1 MYGNRLFLMPRR
13 GRAAWRACA
22 ALGMALGLPAM
33 LLSGCGLL
41 GGLTKQRL
49 VAPEAM
55 TVTSPVFSADGPIP
69 LQYTCHGG
77 GLSPPLYWSGAP
89 QSGAQPTKSFAILVD
104 DAEAPITPYVY
115 WLVFDINPATG
126 AVPQNELPPG
136 ARQALN
142 SRGQARYD
150 PLCPSGGPHSY
161 RFTVYALN
169 TRLKLPAGVG
179 LRAAWTAISQHVIG
193 IGRLTA
199 YAKP

>member
-1 MYGNRLFLMPRR
+1 MP
-13 GRAAWRACA
+13 GHSRAPLRSPA
-22 ALGMALGLPAM
+22 ALGAVLAAIGT

-41 GGLTKQRL
+41 GGLTTHRL
-49 VAPEAM
+49 VAPQVM

-89 QSGAQPTKSFAILVD
+89 QSGAQRTKSFAILVD
-104 DAEAPITPYVY
+104 DAQAPITPYVY
-115 WLVFDINPATG
+115 WLVFDISPATG
-126 AVPQNELPPG
+126 AIPQNELPPG
-136 ARQALN
+136 ARQASN

-150 PLCPSGGPHSY
+150 PPCPSGSAHSY

-169 TRLKLPAGVG
+169 VRLKLPAGIG
-179 LRAAWTAISQHVIG
+179 LRAAWTAIAHHVIG

-199 YAKP
+199 YAEP